1 MEQQGKKAKELQ
13 QEIRLNKYMAQ
24 CGICSRREADRLI
37 AEGKVTVNGIKA
49 DAGKKVGSHDRVAL
63 EGNELEGRQRKVVLA
78 YYKPVGVV
86 CTERDSHAQTILSDV
101 ISYPVRVTYAGRLDK
116 DSEGL
121 LLLTNDGELIEK
133 MMKGSHFHEKEYLV
147 RTDKE
152 ITDVFLKK
160 MSEGIYLEELKVRTR
175 PCRVEKIG
183 KCSFRI
189 VLTQGLNRQIRRM
202 CETLEYK
209 VCKLKRIRVMN
220 ISLTGLAA
228 GEYRELTAEESRK
241 LYQMANDMPEPLR
254 KKVKDE
260 SYQNGKRKSKHQR
273 TGTDERTGRDSE

>member
-1 MEQQGKKAKELQ
+1 MEQQEKKTEELQ
-13 QEIRLNKYMAQ
+13 QEVRLNKYMAQ

-37 AEGKVTVNGIKA
+37 AEGKVTVNGIMA
-49 DAGKKVGSHDRVAL
+49 DAGKKIGPHDKVAL
-63 EGNELEGRQRKVVLA
+63 EGRVLDGGQKKVVLA

-86 CTERDSHAQTILSDV
+86 CTERDPHAQTILSDV

-121 LLLTNDGELIEK
+121 LLLTNDGDLIEK
-133 MMKGSHFHEKEYLV
+133 MMRGSHFHEKEYLV

-152 ITDVFLKK
+152 ITETFLKK
-160 MSEGIYLEELKVRTR
+160 MSEGIYLEELNVRTR

-183 KCSFRI
+183 RCSFRI

-202 CETLEYK
+202 CEALGYK
-209 VCKLKRIRVMN
+209 VDKLKRIRVMN
-220 ISLTGLAA
+220 ISLTGLSA

-241 LYQMANDMPEPLR
+241 LYQMANVVSEPLR
-254 KKVKDE
+254 I
-260 SYQNGKRKSKHQR
+260 KSK
-273 TGTDERTGRDSE
+273 G